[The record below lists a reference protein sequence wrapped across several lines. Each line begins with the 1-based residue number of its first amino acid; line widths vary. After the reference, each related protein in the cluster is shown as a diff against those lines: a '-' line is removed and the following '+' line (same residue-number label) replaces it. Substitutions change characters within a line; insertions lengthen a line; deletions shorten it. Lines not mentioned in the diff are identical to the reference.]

1 MNLEHER
8 KISCLKLENK
18 GEDNV
23 MGNSTI
29 QYELLG
35 SQWSGQPLL
44 SLIALAESWNEVLKL
59 QRLREKNFNWINR
72 IYWT

>member
-1 MNLEHER
+1 MNR
-8 KISCLKLENK
+8 LKLENK

-35 SQWSGQPLL
+35 SQWSGRPLL
-44 SLIALAESWNEVLKL
+44 SLITLAESWNEVLKL